1 MIPRPRPTA
10 ASLTSPTVDQAPA
23 RIRSRQLAAEEMA
36 CRSSRCASSSAT
48 PTILRRAI
56 AARASR
62 MTLRR
67 RQRGRPR
74 APRAARAAFD
84 SAHSRVRAEE
94 VEYCA
99 EKFSLKSDPS
109 QVPLRERRARGR
121 AAVTVNEDFPPPDD
135 DATRAQVAEVEV
147 DRETGRARLRASLTA
162 HDVGR
167 SSIRSRTRA
176 SRRRSSA
183 GMGQS

>member
-1 MIPRPRPTA
+1 
-10 ASLTSPTVDQAPA
+10 
-23 RIRSRQLAAEEMA
+23 
-36 CRSSRCASSSAT
+36 
-48 PTILRRAI
+48 
-56 AARASR
+56 
-62 MTLRR
+62 
-67 RQRGRPR
+67 
-74 APRAARAAFD
+74 
-84 SAHSRVRAEE
+84 VRAEE